1 MRLKYGEKMKDSE
14 LEEMAREEYDE
25 MNREETPLE
34 LLEKKMLIKLQEE
47 RREKEKG
54 KGKGKPTM
62 TKKEMKLLK
71 MEAKEQAAKALR
83 DVTPEDLMRERL
95 MKEESQKKGV
105 VGCLLLSVEE
115 IDRQVEQ
122 FFSNVPLSPEDV
134 YEQDVVDRLRSEE
147 HGADARSEKEL
158 REQAK
163 KETKIFFSVMTPE
176 GELYF
181 ILFLF
186 FESTTD
192 STR

>member
-1 MRLKYGEKMKDSE
+1 
-14 LEEMAREEYDE
+14 
-25 MNREETPLE
+25 
-34 LLEKKMLIKLQEE
+34 
-47 RREKEKG
+47 
-54 KGKGKPTM
+54 
-62 TKKEMKLLK
+62 MKLLK

-83 DVTPEDLMRERL
+83 DVTPEDLMREQL

-115 IDRQVEQ
+115 IERKVEQ
-122 FFSNVPLSPEDV
+122 FFSSVPLSPEDV
-134 YEQDVVDRLRSEE
+134 YEQDVFDRLRSEE

-176 GELYF
+176 GELYIF
-181 ILFLF
+181 FFLF